1 MRANKT
7 ASTAEPIQRGFVPTR
22 LVLGLGQHRG
32 RPAEPLVAVGERV
45 LKGQMIAAPTEP
57 PSAAVHASASGW
69 VRAIE
74 ERSIQG
80 SHGLQPS
87 LAIVIETDGKD
98 DTATPGEAWPTDR
111 QARLERLRLGG
122 IVGLGGAVFPTA
134 EKLTLSTPCKAL
146 IVNGAECEPYI
157 SCDDMLMRESASE
170 IISGALLMADLLD
183 APLCII
189 AVERDKP
196 RAIAAI
202 TAAANAIADPR
213 MRLAEVPTIYPAGG
227 ERQLVE
233 VITGEEVPS
242 GRYPIDVGYLCQN
255 VGTAFAVHRLAY
267 ADEPLITRI
276 VTVTGSGV
284 RRPRNVEAPI
294 GTPISELIELCGG
307 YTGDVARL
315 IAGGSMMGYA
325 LPDDEVPIGKASNCI
340 IAASTIEVQIDATE
354 WPCIRCG
361 ECANACAP
369 RLQPQ
374 ELLLAAHA
382 NAFDAFD
389 GLGLDDCIECGCCDV
404 ACPSHIPLTETFR
417 AAKHAQALHRRQQ
430 ALSAAAEE
438 RFARRER
445 RLELARQRDD
455 GLQSELQRSVD
466 DPVSRR
472 HAIQAALE
480 RVKQHRNQ

>member
-7 ASTAEPIQRGFVPTR
+7 ASTAEPIHRGFVPTR

-32 RPAEPLVAVGERV
+32 RPAEPLVAVGDRV
-45 LKGQMIAAPTEP
+45 LKGQMIAAPAEP
-57 PSAAVHASASGW
+57 PSAAVHASTSGW

-74 ERSIQG
+74 KRSIQG
-80 SHGLQPS
+80 SQGIQLS
-87 LAIVIETDGKD
+87 LAIVIETDGRD
-98 DTATPGEAWPTDR
+98 DTRTPDDPWPTDR
-111 QARLERLRLGG
+111 HARLERLRLGG
-122 IVGLGGAVFPTA
+122 IVGLGGAAFPTA
-134 EKLTLSTPCKAL
+134 EKLTLPTPCKTL

-157 SCDDMLMRESASE
+157 SCDDMLMRENAPE
-170 IISGALLMADLLD
+170 IVSGALVMADLLD

-202 TAAANAIADPR
+202 TAAAKAIADSR
-213 MRLAEVPTIYPAGG
+213 LRLAEVPTIYPAGG

-242 GRYPIDVGYLCQN
+242 GRYPIDVGYLCHN
-255 VGTAFAVHRLAY
+255 VGTAYAVHRLVNAH
-267 ADEPLITRI
+267 EPLITRI
-276 VTVTGSGV
+276 VTVTGGGV
-284 RRPRNVEAPI
+284 RKPRNVETPL

-307 YTGDVARL
+307 YTGDVTRL

-325 LPDDEVPIGKASNCI
+325 LSDDDVPIGKASNCV
-340 IAASTIEVQIDATE
+340 IAASTVEVRTDATE

-361 ECANACAP
+361 ECASACAP

-389 GLGLDDCIECGCCDV
+389 ALGLDDCIECGCCDV
-404 ACPSHIPLTETFR
+404 ACPSHISLTETFR

-430 ALSAAAEE
+430 ALSADAGE

-445 RLELARQRDD
+445 RLEIARQRDD
-455 GLQSELQRSVD
+455 DLQNDLQRSVD
-466 DPVSRR
+466 DPASRR
-472 HAIQAALE
+472 DAIQAALE
-480 RVKQHRNQ
+480 RAKQHRNQ